1 MTHFIDDEL
10 VYKLI
15 GENIKKHR
23 EASNITSEKI
33 TQQTLAEALEVSR
46 VSIANYEAGNQAVY
60 ISDLYKIADYLQVD
74 ISEFLPQLNDVIIA
88 SPEEKLAEAK
98 KEDGLTK
105 KEFNAL
111 NKIIKTTMGDD
122 HEE

>member
-1 MTHFIDDEL
+1 MTHFIDDDL

-15 GENIKKHR
+15 GEKVKKHR

-33 TQQTLAEALEVSR
+33 TQQTLAEALDVSR
-46 VSIANYEAGNQAVY
+46 VSIANYEAGTQAIY

-74 ISEFLPQLNDVIIA
+74 IFEFLPQLNDVKIA

-98 KEDGLTK
+98 NEDELTK

-111 NKIIKTTMGDD
+111 NKIIQETTGDN